1 MLGAK
6 DGSFFFSVG
15 MVIRSLD
22 IAPVQDISAA
32 NEVLD
37 RKDSEGQKGEHE
49 NNGDHRYFF
58 FAGLSM
64 RTL

>member
-1 MLGAK
+1 
-6 DGSFFFSVG
+6 